1 MKRGSD
7 WPTRKT
13 PGACGRAAVGVVF
26 LLLVV
31 VLSGCAAAGSGTPV
45 TTQVDKA
52 GFTKVR
58 AADSWDVTLVRG
70 DRYSVKV
77 TTDSNFVDRLDV
89 IVDGDTLV
97 LRLKP
102 GTWGTWTNNVTL
114 KATVV
119 MPRLDGLDLADAS
132 DASATGFSTSGPLTV
147 SLHDSSSAVL
157 NALGAG
163 TLDARAADASSISG
177 SIRVDEG
184 RLRLSDSSDA
194 KLSGSARVLNLQA
207 SDGSSA
213 DLRGLR
219 AGNATAAL
227 TDGSDATVAVDGT
240 LDAHLSDGSD
250 LKYVGSPR
258 LGSSISISDDSSL
271 ARAGG
276 QAQ

>member
-1 MKRGSD
+1 V
-7 WPTRKT
+7 
-13 PGACGRAAVGVVF
+13 A
-26 LLLVV
+26 
-31 VLSGCAAAGSGTPV
+31 

-52 GFTKVR
+52 GFTQVR

-70 DRYSVKV
+70 DSYSVKV
-77 TTDSNFVDRLDV
+77 TTDDNLVDRLDV
-89 IVDGDTLV
+89 IVDGDALV

-119 MPRLDGLDLADAS
+119 MPRIDGLDLADAS
-132 DASATGFSTSGPLTV
+132 DASVTGFSSSSPVTV
-147 SLHDSSSAVL
+147 SLHDSSSVVL

-194 KLSGSARVLNLQA
+194 KLSGSARVLNLQV
-207 SDGSSA
+207 SDGSTA

-219 AGNATAAL
+219 AGNATVTLA
-227 TDGSDATVAVDGT
+227 DGSNATVAVDGT
-240 LDAHLSDGSD
+240 LDAHVSDGSD
-250 LKYVGSPR
+250 LQYVGTPK
-258 LGSSISISDDSSL
+258 LGSGISISDDSSL
-271 ARAGG
+271 ARAGAQG
-276 QAQ
+276 Q